1 MEVYRDPE
9 EEGRCPDHPRPRVP
23 DRCVGPNPFP
33 DALQM
38 VQQVADQPD
47 IAPLT
52 GVRAPP
58 ECDGYDCLSDDGI
71 KHARSSMTL
80 VMFGMLASIGII
92 FI

>member
-38 VQQVADQPD
+38 VQQAADQPD
-47 IAPLT
+47 IAPKT
-52 GVRAPP
+52 GLRPPP

-71 KHARSSMTL
+71 KHAKGSFSL
-80 VMFGMLASIGII
+80 VMVVIVV
-92 FI
+92 FITMM